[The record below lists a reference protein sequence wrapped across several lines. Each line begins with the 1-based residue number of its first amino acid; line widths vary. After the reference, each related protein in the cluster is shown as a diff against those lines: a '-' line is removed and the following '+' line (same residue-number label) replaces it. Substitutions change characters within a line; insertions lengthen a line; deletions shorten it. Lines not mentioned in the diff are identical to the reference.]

1 MSEKT
6 LDEVYAGEELELALA
21 LARRDLVG
29 VVNEVVS
36 WLEGGEVDPDMLGYI
51 SSFLSSMTYDFPQ
64 NLDD

>member
-6 LDEVYAGEELELALA
+6 LDEVYAGEELELA
-21 LARRDLVG
+21 RRDLIG